1 VDEQRFSI
9 CQFTTLPASFEE
21 DVAAYR
27 AAGTQGIGICEMKL
41 VPEKEQEQ
49 RTAVKEAG
57 LGVTTCIPAVPSIL
71 PLPLLPGPEDPE
83 ERIEDVCAGIR
94 RLAPF
99 EPTAIVCLT
108 GPAGPL
114 DESEARRVVGEGLRA
129 IAAEGGRQGVPIAL
143 EPMQS
148 RFRDDW
154 TLITTMTEA
163 LELLDEAEVDGAGI
177 LFDTWHLWNAPALAD
192 EIAVHGK
199 RILGVHVNDWREP
212 TRSWCDRVLPGEGA
226 IDLPAILAALD
237 QAGWQGFYELEVFS
251 DDGTFGNDFPD
262 SLWKVDAEGLA
273 RRGHEA
279 FGACWEEAR
288 RRAA

>member
-27 AAGTQGIGICEMKL
+27 AADAEGIGICELKL
-41 VPEKEQEQ
+41 VPGREQEQ
-49 RTAVKEAG
+49 REAVKEAG
-57 LGVTTCIPAVPSIL
+57 LVVTTCIPAVPSIL

-83 ERIEDVCAGIR
+83 ERIEAVCAGIR
-94 RLAPF
+94 RLAAF

-114 DESEARRVVGEGLRA
+114 EESEARRVVGEGLRA
-129 IAAEGGRQGVPIAL
+129 IAAEGERQGVSIAL

-163 LELLDEAEVDGAGI
+163 LELLDEARVTGVGV

-192 EIAVHGK
+192 EIALHGK

-226 IDLPAILAALD
+226 IDLPAILTALD
-237 QAGWQGFYELEVFS
+237 QAGWRGFYELEVFS

-262 SLWKVDAEGLA
+262 SLWKVDAEALS
-273 RRGHEA
+273 RRGREV
-279 FGACWEEAR
+279 FGACWDEAR
-288 RRAA
+288 SRAA

>member
-27 AAGTQGIGICEMKL
+27 AAGADGIGICELKL
-41 VPEKEQEQ
+41 VEGREQEQ
-49 RTAVKEAG
+49 RAAVKEAG
-57 LGVTTCIPAVPSIL
+57 LAVTTCIPAVPSIL
-71 PLPLLPGPEDPE
+71 PLPLLPGPEDPG
-83 ERIEDVCAGIR
+83 ERIEAICAGIR
-94 RLAPF
+94 RLAAF

-114 DESEARRVVGEGLRA
+114 SGAEARRVVAEGLRA
-129 IAAEGGRQGVPIAL
+129 IAAEGERQGVPIAL
-143 EPMQS
+143 EPMQA

-163 LELLDEAEVDGAGI
+163 LELLAEAEVSGAGV
-177 LFDTWHLWNAPALAD
+177 LFDTWHLWNAPRLAE
-192 EIAVHGK
+192 EIALHGK
-199 RILGVHVNDWREP
+199 HILGVHVNDWREP

-226 IDLPAILAALD
+226 IDLPAILTALD
-237 QAGWQGFYELEVFS
+237 QAGWRGFYELEVFS
-251 DDGTFGNDFPD
+251 DDGNFGNDFPD
-262 SLWKVDAEGLA
+262 SLWKLDAEELA
-273 RRGHEA
+273 RRGRVA

-288 RRAA
+288 SRAA